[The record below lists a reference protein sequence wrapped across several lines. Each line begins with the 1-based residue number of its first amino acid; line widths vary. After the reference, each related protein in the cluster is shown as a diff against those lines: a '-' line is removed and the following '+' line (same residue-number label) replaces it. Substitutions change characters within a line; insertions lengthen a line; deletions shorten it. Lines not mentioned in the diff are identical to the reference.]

1 MSLVQGDDDVDGT
14 QQERD
19 NALIAANLAAT
30 MKNNGAL
37 TLPALQQMAGMQAA
51 GWSVEFLESKGQQQ
65 NFISGLEYYDK
76 QFVRA
81 FGISDRAVL
90 EAEHGSKAD
99 AAVAT
104 SATGLH
110 LSHLHEKLTNFFDC
124 HLVEKL
130 LTVNFGE
137 AKAWLKAVPL
147 GDDRVE
153 LYTKM
158 FELVAGDPGSGP
170 ELLSRVDI
178 DTLAEVVNVPLLPE
192 EEAREGERGEPPA
205 PVLPGTQ
212 PGQEENPEE
221 GNDA

>member
-1 MSLVQGDDDVDGT
+1 
-14 QQERD
+14 
-19 NALIAANLAAT
+19 
-30 MKNNGAL
+30 
-37 TLPALQQMAGMQAA
+37 
-51 GWSVEFLESKGQQQ
+51 
-65 NFISGLEYYDK
+65 
-76 QFVRA
+76 
-81 FGISDRAVL
+81 
-90 EAEHGSKAD
+90 
-99 AAVAT
+99 
-104 SATGLH
+104 
-110 LSHLHEKLTNFFDC
+110 
-124 HLVEKL
+124 
-130 LTVNFGE
+130 
-137 AKAWLKAVPL
+137 L

-192 EEAREGERGEPPA
+192 EEAREIVEPPA